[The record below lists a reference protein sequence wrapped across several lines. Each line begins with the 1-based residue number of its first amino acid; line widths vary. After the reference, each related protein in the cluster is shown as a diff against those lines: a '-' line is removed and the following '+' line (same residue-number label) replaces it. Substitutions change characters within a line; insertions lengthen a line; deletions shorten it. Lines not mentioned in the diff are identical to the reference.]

1 MQHCIKILLPKSF
14 LFLISILIINKNV
27 IKERINSKIHSNSSN
42 YSVNKIIINFKPY
55 ILVTLLFF
63 ILFTTMMISNID
75 TAFAKKDSKR
85 KTIDICCSW
94 GNSISDGVLTFS
106 IKNGGSELAKIVK
119 VAIKDWE
126 KALGDSV
133 QFKNVKEDDSDA
145 DIEIEFQKGKG
156 EKVGKAVTFF
166 DHNGKIDHVEISI
179 SKKSY
184 GRTLDQPLLEHVAKH
199 EFGHA
204 LGLGHANFK
213 ESLMSVHV
221 NKVVT
226 KISACELE
234 SVKYVNNWKFTD
246 DDDDDDKS
254 SSTLDKDSFRC
265 KNK

>member
-14 LFLISILIINKNV
+14 LFLISILIINKNG
-27 IKERINSKIHSNSSN
+27 IKERIKSKIHSNSSN
-42 YSVNKIIINFKPY
+42 YSVDKIIINFKPY

-63 ILFTTMMISNID
+63 ILFTTMMISDID

-106 IKNGGSELAKIVK
+106 IKNGGSDLAKIVK

-145 DIEIEFQKGKG
+145 DIEIEFKKGKG

-246 DDDDDDKS
+246 DDKS